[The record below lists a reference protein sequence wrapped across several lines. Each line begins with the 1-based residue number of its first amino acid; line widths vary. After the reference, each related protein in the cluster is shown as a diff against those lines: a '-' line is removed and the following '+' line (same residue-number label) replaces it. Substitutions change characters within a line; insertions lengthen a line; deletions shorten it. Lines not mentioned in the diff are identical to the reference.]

1 MACNPSLMRLLML
14 TCFFGL
20 MTVLAQDAPKA
31 QVSAAAIGQRIE
43 GIEFRGL
50 RRVPQ
55 ETMRASLRSKVGDI
69 LDEELLRQD
78 FVALWNSKRF
88 DDIQVKTETD
98 TRGGLVVVFIVKE
111 IQIR

>member
-1 MACNPSLMRLLML
+1 MRLLML

-20 MTVLAQDAPKA
+20 MTILAQDTPIAP
-31 QVSAAAIGQRIE
+31 VSAAAFGQRIE

-55 ETMRASLRSKVGDI
+55 DTMRATLHSRVGDI
-69 LDEELLRQD
+69 LNEDSLRQD
-78 FVALWNSKRF
+78 FLALWNSKRF

-98 TRGGLVVVFIVKE
+98 ERGGMVVVFIVKE
-111 IQIR
+111 IQLR

>member
-1 MACNPSLMRLLML
+1 MRFLILIC
-14 TCFFGL
+14 TFSL
-20 MTVLAQDAPKA
+20 MTVLAQDA
-31 QVSAAAIGQRIE
+31 QVKSALGQRIE

-55 ETMRASLRSKVGDI
+55 DTMRAALHSKVGDI
-69 LDEELLRQD
+69 LDEDSLRQD
-78 FVALWNSKRF
+78 FQALWNSKRF

-98 TRGGLVVVFIVKE
+98 ERGGLVVVFIVKE

>member
-1 MACNPSLMRLLML
+1 MSLLTSIRLGILI
-14 TCFFGL
+14 CFFSC
-20 MTVLAQDAPKA
+20 MTGLAQNTPSPP
-31 QVSAAAIGQRIE
+31 VTAAAIGQRIE

-55 ETMRASLRSKVGDI
+55 ATMRATLHSKVGDI
-69 LDEELLRQD
+69 LDEESLRQD

-98 TRGGLVVVFIVKE
+98 ARGGLVVVFIVKE
-111 IQIR
+111 IQTR

>member
-1 MACNPSLMRLLML
+1 MRILVLV
-14 TCFFGL
+14 CFFGL
-20 MTVLAQDAPKA
+20 MTGLAQNAPTA
-31 QVSAAAIGQRIE
+31 PAAPANAAAFGQRIE

-55 ETMRASLRSKVGDI
+55 DTMRAALHTRVGDI
-69 LDEELLRQD
+69 LNEESLRQD
-78 FVALWNSKRF
+78 FQALWDSKRF

-98 TRGGLVVVFIVKE
+98 ARGGLVLVFIVAE

>member
-1 MACNPSLMRLLML
+1 MRLFIL
-14 TCFFGL
+14 TGFLGL
-20 MTVLAQDAPKA
+20 MTVLAQDAP
-31 QVSAAAIGQRIE
+31 VTPAAFGQRIE

-55 ETMRASLRSKVGDI
+55 ETMRAGLHIKVGEI
-69 LDEELLRQD
+69 LAEEALRQD
-78 FVALWNSKRF
+78 FQALWNSKRF

-98 TRGGLVVVFIVKE
+98 ERGGLVVVFIVKE

>member
-1 MACNPSLMRLLML
+1 MRLLIL
-14 TCFFGL
+14 ICSFGL
-20 MTVLAQDAPKA
+20 MTGLAQNAPQA
-31 QVSAAAIGQRIE
+31 PPNSPVSAAALGQRIE

-50 RRVPQ
+50 RRLPQ
-55 ETMRASLRSKVGDI
+55 DTVRATLHSKVGDI
-69 LDEELLRQD
+69 LDQDSLRQD

-98 TRGGLVVVFIVKE
+98 ERGGLVVVFIVKE